1 MSASVPGPAAPR
13 TATPRV
19 GVIGADVP
27 RQLVLAAGATPVRI
41 FGSWS
46 QPYSSEAAELLGAV
60 DAVAAR
66 ILDEVLSGAHDDLA
80 GLVVCND
87 SAADLRIFYVLRI
100 LSERGRV
107 PFPVHLLDAPRDG
120 GAPRDRF
127 VGRQYDRLVAF
138 CESLTGERIDAA
150 GLRLAARRERELGR
164 ALTALRA
171 RRRARECS
179 GAAALHAYVAAA
191 TLPPEHAM
199 AIVDDAASAD
209 ARDGEPVFVTGSA
222 HPEASVY
229 RVIEAAGLVVVGEDH
244 DTADAAWIGDAVDT
258 GDRDEAVGRLA
269 QRHAAR
275 PPLAARSRTRERA
288 AELERRLAE
297 TDASGVL
304 ALVREL
310 DDGPVWDLPGQ
321 RAVAERRGL
330 PIASRARIAPEAALV
345 EAEEVASAL
354 AGELAAAGQVTR

>member
-1 MSASVPGPAAPR
+1 VPEPTAPR
-13 TATPRV
+13 I

-27 RQLVLAAGATPVRI
+27 RQLVLAAGATPMRI

-46 QPYSSEAAELLGAV
+46 TPYSSEAWELLGAV

-107 PFPVHLLDAPRDG
+107 PFPVHLLDAPRGG

-127 VGRQYDRLVAF
+127 VGRQYDRLAAF

-150 GLRLAARRERELGR
+150 GLQRAARRERELGR
-164 ALTALRA
+164 ALTALRG
-171 RRRARECS
+171 RRRARECR
-179 GAAALHAYVAAA
+179 GAAALDAYLAAA
-191 TLPPEHAM
+191 TLPPEHATEI
-199 AIVDDAASAD
+199 ADATASAL
-209 ARDGEPVFVTGSA
+209 AGAPDGEPVFVTGSA

-244 DTADAAWIGDAVDT
+244 DTGDAAWIGDAVDS
-258 GDRDEAVGRLA
+258 GGVDEVIAELA
-269 QRHAAR
+269 RRHAAR

-288 AELERRLAE
+288 AELDRRLTE

-321 RAVAERRGL
+321 RLIVEQRGL
-330 PIASRARIAPEAALV
+330 PFASRARIAPEAALAT
-345 EAEEVASAL
+345 AEEVASAL